1 MSCGASQFL
10 LFGVM
15 FVVCVV
21 KACLHLF
28 SIKFYIF
35 RIEPSSWV
43 EVGGIE
49 GQNGVWW
56 PM

>member
-35 RIEPSSWV
+35 RTEPSSWV